1 MIYGLE
7 KIKEIRGG
15 GGKERMNRRYH
26 IVKAD
31 EFGRIEIPAYIREEL
46 DIREGTEFK
55 VEKQYDSIRFTVM
68 PSSNEIACDFT
79 DFQIYLQRPDV
90 TEELGG
96 EEVRDEIV
104 DLIDEV
110 KKLIDNGKYGWRRN
124 GYIQKKEDN
133 NG

>member
-1 MIYGLE
+1 
-7 KIKEIRGG
+7 
-15 GGKERMNRRYH
+15 MNRRYH

-90 TEELGG
+90 T
-96 EEVRDEIV
+96 
-104 DLIDEV
+104 
-110 KKLIDNGKYGWRRN
+110 
-124 GYIQKKEDN
+124 
-133 NG
+133 